1 MRAHMSSIA
10 RICPRVTRV
19 PVVVPTGYP
28 VGSRGTRLP
37 PLLLSPV
44 LLPPSLPR
52 YLRPAPSRTV
62 GRRVPALPPSPP
74 LFFAAPPPVLFAD
87 RIFKSLINLGNDPGA
102 TYRVYRCIYTFK
114 ATPESELTSEF
125 VRGTRVSSGHCR
137 SGTHARASTRW
148 NQSAALYSVKKNF
161 SRH

>member
-37 PLLLSPV
+37 RSPLPLAL
-44 LLPPSLPR
+44 
-52 YLRPAPSRTV
+52 PAPYTDPL
-62 GRRVPALPPSPP
+62 VPPEPPPP
-74 LFFAAPPPVLFAD
+74 PPPPPPVLFAD

-102 TYRVYRCIYTFK
+102 TYRVYRCIYAYTFK

-125 VRGTRVSSGHCR
+125 VRGTRVRSGHCR
-137 SGTHARASTRW
+137 SGTHARACTRW